1 MKPWIMHR
9 ADPFATKGHNGKY
22 YFTATAPKYD
32 YIALRESDDLYSL
45 DEAEEKIIWKKH
57 DEGEMSGYIWAPEMH
72 YIDGAYYIYFA
83 ASRSDNIW
91 RIRPYV
97 LKCEGDPIKDEW
109 EELGQM
115 QAADGDGF
123 SFNSFSLDATVFEN
137 GGKNYFV
144 WAEKIGVWKGM
155 SNLCIA
161 ELETPNKL
169 KTKQV
174 ILSTPTYDW
183 ERVDEWVEEGPAVLK
198 HGGKIYLAYS
208 ASATGACYAMGML
221 TCNEGDDVLD
231 VENWSKERKPVL
243 KTDAEKKVFGPG
255 HNSFVKDRNGEDI
268 CVFHARDFEKIV
280 GNPLDDINRH
290 ALLLKVV
297 YDDSGKPIFDL
308 ENAIEK
314 G

>member
-9 ADPFATKGHNGKY
+9 ADPFVTKVGGRY
-22 YFTATAPKYD
+22 YFTATAPGYD
-32 YIALRESDDLYSL
+32 CIPLRVSDDLYSL

-57 DEGEMSGYIWAPEMH
+57 GEGEMSGYIWAPEIH
-72 YIDGAYYIYFA
+72 FIDGAYYIYFA
-83 ASRSDNIW
+83 ASRSDDIW

-97 LKCEGDPIKDEW
+97 LKCAGDPMRDEW

-115 QAADGDGF
+115 KAAEGDGF

-137 GGKNYFV
+137 GGKHYFV

-161 ELETPNKL
+161 ELESPDKL

-174 ILSTPTYDW
+174 ILSTPAYDW

-198 HGGKIYLAYS
+198 HGGKIYLTYS

-231 VENWSKERKPVL
+231 TESWSKERRPVL
-243 KTDAEKKVFGPG
+243 KTDKGKNVFGPG
-255 HNSFVKDRNGEDI
+255 HNSFAKDKNGNDI
-268 CVFHARDFEKIV
+268 CVFHARSFEKTE
-280 GNPLDDINRH
+280 GNPLDDTNRH

-297 YDDSGKPIFDL
+297 YDENGKPIFDL
-308 ENAIEK
+308 NNAIVK